1 MVGAEDLVAGA
12 ASEEAPV
19 EAEGG
24 REAPAL
30 VALTEVRDL
39 VAHRQGGR
47 DLEARHPGD
56 TAIRTTVMGRGAWV
70 AVPSC

>member
-19 EAEGG
+19 EADGG

-30 VALTEVRDL
+30 VALTEARDL

-47 DLEARHPGD
+47 DSEARRPGD
-56 TAIRTTVMGRGAWV
+56 TAVRITVMGRVAWV